1 MKRKGV
7 PGKGALFLFE
17 KVYTGIGIEKSIK
30 ILYTEKVKVGI
41 LCRKDYYVYLWPQQW
56 FLEALLEFVQRL

>member
-30 ILYTEKVKVGI
+30 IPYTEKVKVGI
-41 LCRKDYYVYLWPQQW
+41 L
-56 FLEALLEFVQRL
+56 